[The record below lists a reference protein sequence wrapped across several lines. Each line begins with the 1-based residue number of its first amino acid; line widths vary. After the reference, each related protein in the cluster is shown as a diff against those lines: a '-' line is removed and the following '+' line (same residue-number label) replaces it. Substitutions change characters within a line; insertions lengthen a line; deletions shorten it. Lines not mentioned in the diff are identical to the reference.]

1 MAVYTDITEDDLR
14 NFLTQYDVGSLTS
27 YKGIAEGV
35 ENSNFLLHTTKD
47 PLILTLY
54 EKRVEKSDLPFFLG
68 LMQHLAAK
76 GLSCPLP
83 LPRKDGELL
92 GELSGRPAALIS
104 FLEGM
109 WLRKPEAKHCRE
121 VGKALAAMHL
131 AGEGF
136 EIKRPNALS
145 VEGWKVLWEK
155 SEDRA
160 EEVEKGLK
168 DEIRPEIDYLA
179 AHWPKDLPAGVIHA
193 DLFQDNVF
201 FLGDE
206 LSGLIDF
213 YFACNDLL
221 AYDVSICLN
230 AWCFEKDGAYNVTKG
245 KALLE
250 GYQSVRP
257 LSEAEL
263 EALPLLA
270 RGSAL
275 RFFLTRLYDWLT
287 TPEGALVVK
296 KTRWNI
302 CASCGS
308 TVPSPLSPNT
318 GWPANEACRYFHRW
332 RLLRQSG
339 SGRLGCGAAL
349 RRGGE
354 GTLRRRGRDHQQ
366 PHGTDGGD
374 FRTQCAQ
381 GPLRSRSFHRQRL
394 CEGRHH
400 QVDFWLEKEGLED
413 SR

>member
-1 MAVYTDITEDDLR
+1 LAVYTDITEIDLKQ
-14 NFLTQYDVGSLTS
+14 FLAEYDVGELTS

-35 ENSNFLLHTTKD
+35 ENSNFLLHTTRD

-68 LMQHLAAK
+68 LMQHLSER

-83 LPRKDGELL
+83 LPRRDGELL

-121 VGKALAAMHL
+121 VGKALAQMHL

-136 EIKRPNALS
+136 EIVRPNALS
-145 VEGWKVLWEK
+145 LEGWKVLWEK
-155 SEDRA
+155 SAERA
-160 EEVEKGLK
+160 DEVETGLEE
-168 DEIRPEIDYLA
+168 EISGELA
-179 AHWPKDLPAGVIHA
+179 FLEAHWPKDLPAGVIHA

-201 FLGDE
+201 FLGDR

-230 AWCFEKDGAYNVTKG
+230 AWCFEKDGSYNVTKG
-245 KALLE
+245 TALLE
-250 GYQSVRP
+250 GYCSIRP
-257 LSEAEL
+257 LSTEERD
-263 EALPLLA
+263 ALPVLA

-296 KTRWNI
+296 KD
-302 CASCGS
+302 
-308 TVPSPLSPNT
+308 PM
-318 GWPANEACRYFHRW
+318 EY
-332 RLLRQSG
+332 LRK
-339 SGRLGCGAAL
+339 L
-349 RRGGE
+349 R
-354 GTLRRRGRDHQQ
+354 
-366 PHGTDGGD
+366 
-374 FRTQCAQ
+374 
-381 GPLRSRSFHRQRL
+381 FHRQVSSVA
-394 CEGRHH
+394 EYAPAIE
-400 QVDFWLEKEGLED
+400 V
-413 SR
+413 SAS

>member
-1 MAVYTDITEDDLR
+1 MAVYTDITETDLKQ
-14 NFLTQYDVGSLTS
+14 FLAQYDVGELTS

-68 LMQHLAAK
+68 LMQHLSERD
-76 GLSCPLP
+76 LSCPLP
-83 LPRKDGELL
+83 LPRRDGELL

-121 VGKALAAMHL
+121 VGKALAGMHL

-136 EIKRPNALS
+136 EIRRPNALS
-145 VEGWKVLWEK
+145 LEGWKTLWEK
-155 SEDRA
+155 SAERA
-160 EEVEKGLK
+160 DEVETGLEQ
-168 DEIRPEIDYLA
+168 EITAELA
-179 AHWPKDLPAGVIHA
+179 FLEAHWPKDLPAGVIHA

-230 AWCFEKDGAYNVTKG
+230 AWCFEKDGSYNVTKG
-245 KALLE
+245 SALLE
-250 GYQSVRP
+250 GYCSVRP
-257 LSEAEL
+257 LSDEERD
-263 EALPLLA
+263 ALPVLA

-296 KTRWNI
+296 KD
-302 CASCGS
+302 
-308 TVPSPLSPNT
+308 PL
-318 GWPANEACRYFHRW
+318 EY
-332 RLLRQSG
+332 LKKLR
-339 SGRLGCGAAL
+339 
-349 RRGGE
+349 
-354 GTLRRRGRDHQQ
+354 
-366 PHGTDGGD
+366 
-374 FRTQCAQ
+374 
-381 GPLRSRSFHRQRL
+381 FHRQISSVA
-394 CEGRHH
+394 EYAPA
-400 QVDFWLEKEGLED
+400 VEVA
-413 SR
+413 S

>member
-14 NFLTQYDVGSLTS
+14 QFLGQYDVGELTS

-35 ENSNFLLHTTKD
+35 ENSNFLLHTTSD

-109 WLRKPEAKHCRE
+109 WLRKPEARHCRE
-121 VGKALAAMHL
+121 VGKALAALHL

-136 EIKRPNALS
+136 EIERPNALS
-145 VEGWKVLWEK
+145 VEGWKVLWDKAEA
-155 SEDRA
+155 RA
-160 EEVEKGLK
+160 DEVEAGLRE
-168 DEIRPEIDYLA
+168 EIRPEIDFLA

-257 LSEAEL
+257 LSDAEL
-263 EALPLLA
+263 DALPLLA

-296 KTRWNI
+296 KD
-302 CASCGS
+302 
-308 TVPSPLSPNT
+308 PL
-318 GWPANEACRYFHRW
+318 EYLRKLRFHR
-332 RLLRQSG
+332 SIG
-339 SGRLGCGAAL
+339 HVA
-349 RRGGE
+349 E
-354 GTLRRRGRDHQQ
+354 Y
-366 PHGTDGGD
+366 
-374 FRTQCAQ
+374 
-381 GPLRSRSFHRQRL
+381 
-394 CEGRHH
+394 
-400 QVDFWLEKEGLED
+400 GLAE
-413 SR
+413 

>member
-14 NFLTQYDVGSLTS
+14 QFLGQYDVGELTS

-35 ENSNFLLHTTKD
+35 ENSNFLLHTTSD

-83 LPRKDGELL
+83 LPRQDGELL

-109 WLRKPEAKHCRE
+109 WLRKPEARHCRE
-121 VGKALAAMHL
+121 VGKALAALHL

-136 EIKRPNALS
+136 EIERPNALS
-145 VEGWKVLWEK
+145 VEGWKVLWDKAEA
-155 SEDRA
+155 RA
-160 EEVEKGLK
+160 DEVEAGLRE
-168 DEIRPEIDYLA
+168 EIRPEIDYLA

-257 LSEAEL
+257 MSDAEL
-263 EALPLLA
+263 DALPLLA

-296 KTRWNI
+296 KD
-302 CASCGS
+302 
-308 TVPSPLSPNT
+308 PL
-318 GWPANEACRYFHRW
+318 EYLRKLRFHR
-332 RLLRQSG
+332 SI
-339 SGRLGCGAAL
+339 SHVA
-349 RRGGE
+349 E
-354 GTLRRRGRDHQQ
+354 Y
-366 PHGTDGGD
+366 
-374 FRTQCAQ
+374 
-381 GPLRSRSFHRQRL
+381 
-394 CEGRHH
+394 
-400 QVDFWLEKEGLED
+400 GLAE
-413 SR
+413 

>member
-1 MAVYTDITEDDLR
+1 LAVYTDITEDDLR
-14 NFLTQYDVGSLTS
+14 NFLTQYDAGSLTS

-92 GELSGRPAALIS
+92 GELSSRPAALIS
-104 FLEGM
+104 FIEGV

-145 VEGWKVLWEK
+145 VEGWQVLWDK
-155 SEDRA
+155 SEARA
-160 EEVEKGLK
+160 DEVEKGLK
-168 DEIRPEIDYLA
+168 QEIRPEIDYLA

-230 AWCFEKDGAYNVTKG
+230 AWCFEKDGAYNATKG

-263 EALPLLA
+263 DALPLLA

-296 KTRWNI
+296 KD
-302 CASCGS
+302 
-308 TVPSPLSPNT
+308 PL
-318 GWPANEACRYFHRW
+318 EYLRKLRFHRSIGHVAEYG
-332 RLLRQSG
+332 LV
-339 SGRLGCGAAL
+339 
-349 RRGGE
+349 GE
-354 GTLRRRGRDHQQ
+354 
-366 PHGTDGGD
+366 
-374 FRTQCAQ
+374 
-381 GPLRSRSFHRQRL
+381 
-394 CEGRHH
+394 
-400 QVDFWLEKEGLED
+400 
-413 SR
+413 

>member
-1 MAVYTDITEDDLR
+1 LAVYTDITEDDLKS
-14 NFLTQYDVGSLTS
+14 FLEAYDAGELTS

-35 ENSNFLLHTTKD
+35 ENTNFLLHTTKS

-68 LMQHLAAK
+68 LMHHLADK

-155 SEDRA
+155 SRERA
-160 EEVEKGLK
+160 DEVEKGLQQ
-168 DEIRPEIDYLA
+168 EIQPEIDFLA
-179 AHWPKDLPAGVIHA
+179 ANWPKDLPAGVIHA

-213 YFACNDLL
+213 YFACNDFL

-257 LSEAEL
+257 LNAEEL
-263 EALPLLA
+263 NALPLLA

-287 TPEGALVVK
+287 TPQGALVVK
-296 KTRWNI
+296 KDPIEYLRK
-302 CASCGS
+302 
-308 TVPSPLSPNT
+308 L
-318 GWPANEACRYFHRW
+318 RFHR
-332 RLLRQSG
+332 SINDV
-339 SGRLGCGAAL
+339 A
-349 RRGGE
+349 E
-354 GTLRRRGRDHQQ
+354 Y
-366 PHGTDGGD
+366 
-374 FRTQCAQ
+374 
-381 GPLRSRSFHRQRL
+381 
-394 CEGRHH
+394 
-400 QVDFWLEKEGLED
+400 GLASE
-413 SR
+413 

>member
-1 MAVYTDITEDDLR
+1 LAVYTDITEIDLNR
-14 NFLTQYDVGSLTS
+14 FLAEYDVGELTS

-35 ENSNFLLHTTKD
+35 ENSNFLLHTTRD

-68 LMQHLAAK
+68 LMQHLADR

-83 LPRKDGELL
+83 LPRRDGQLL
-92 GELSGRPAALIS
+92 GELSRRPAALIS

-109 WLRKPEAKHCRE
+109 WLRRPEARHCRE
-121 VGKALAAMHL
+121 VGKALARMHL

-145 VEGWKVLWEK
+145 LDGWKVLWEK
-155 SEDRA
+155 SADRA
-160 EEVEKGLK
+160 DEVETGLQ
-168 DEIRPEIDYLA
+168 DEITSELEFLGLN
-179 AHWPKDLPAGVIHA
+179 WPKDLPAGVIHA

-230 AWCFEKDGAYNVTKG
+230 AWCFEADGSYSVEKG
-245 KALLE
+245 MAMLE
-250 GYQSVRP
+250 GYRSVRP
-257 LSEAEL
+257 LSDAEL
-263 EALPLLA
+263 AALPVLA

-296 KTRWNI
+296 KD
-302 CASCGS
+302 
-308 TVPSPLSPNT
+308 PL
-318 GWPANEACRYFHRW
+318 EYLRKLRFHRGI
-332 RLLRQSG
+332 S
-339 SGRLGCGAAL
+339 SAA
-349 RRGGE
+349 
-354 GTLRRRGRDHQQ
+354 DY
-366 PHGTDGGD
+366 
-374 FRTQCAQ
+374 
-381 GPLRSRSFHRQRL
+381 
-394 CEGRHH
+394 
-400 QVDFWLEKEGLED
+400 GLT
-413 SR
+413 S

>member
-1 MAVYTDITEDDLR
+1 MAVYTDIAEDDLKW
-14 NFLTQYDVGSLTS
+14 FLTEYDAGSLLS

-145 VEGWKVLWEK
+145 VEGWKVLWDK
-155 SEDRA
+155 SEARA
-160 EEVEKGLK
+160 DEVEKGLK

-270 RGSAL
+270 RGSTL

-296 KTRWNI
+296 KD
-302 CASCGS
+302 
-308 TVPSPLSPNT
+308 PL
-318 GWPANEACRYFHRW
+318 EYLRKLRFHRSIATVAEYG
-332 RLLRQSG
+332 L
-339 SGRLGCGAAL
+339 A
-349 RRGGE
+349 GE
-354 GTLRRRGRDHQQ
+354 
-366 PHGTDGGD
+366 
-374 FRTQCAQ
+374 
-381 GPLRSRSFHRQRL
+381 
-394 CEGRHH
+394 
-400 QVDFWLEKEGLED
+400 
-413 SR
+413 